1 MSDSRKNGKNYLS
14 THPYYK
20 LTLHLKQK
28 NDMETKKSVKNL
40 IIGFGKGGKTL
51 AAFLAKRGESVA
63 LVEQS
68 ANMYGGACIN
78 IACIPTK
85 SLIAEAE
92 KGTSY
97 PRAHEIKD
105 LLTATLRQTNFEKL
119 ANLENVEIITG
130 KATFSSPHEVAIQ
143 LAVGGETQVVAERI
157 FINTGSQPAI
167 PPIEGMD
174 SEKVFTSAEL
184 ITQAGRPEKLV
195 VIGGGFIGL
204 EFADMFAKFGTEVT
218 VLDRRARFLPHED
231 EDVAGELFK
240 ILTEKTIRILNG
252 VNVEKVEE
260 ENNGLVKVYFTQNGQ
275 QKSVEANA
283 VLLATGR
290 KPNTDNLNLTAAGIQ
305 TDERGYIQVD
315 SQLKTNVPHIWAIGD
330 CNGGPQFT
338 YISLDDFRII
348 RNQLSGS
355 DQYTSLNDRRPYP
368 TCVFV
373 TPPLAQAGL
382 REKEAREQGYELK
395 VLKIPASAIPK
406 AAILNER
413 RGLLKAVVDVK
424 TGRILG
430 CTLFCAEAHEIINTV
445 QLAINTDVTYDT
457 LANMIFTHPSMTE
470 ALNELLTGG

>member
-1 MSDSRKNGKNYLS
+1 
-14 THPYYK
+14 
-20 LTLHLKQK
+20 
-28 NDMETKKSVKNL
+28 METKQHVKNL

-85 SLIAEAE
+85 SLIVEAE
-92 KGTSY
+92 KGTDY
-97 PRAHEIKD
+97 PRAHEIKE
-105 LLTATLRQTNFEKL
+105 LLTTTLRKTNFEKL
-119 ANLENVEIITG
+119 AKLENVEIITG
-130 KATFSSPHEVAIQ
+130 KAAFRSPHEVAIQ
-143 LAVGGETQVVAERI
+143 LAAGGETRVEAERI

-184 ITQAGRPEKLV
+184 IAQAGKPEKLV
-195 VIGGGFIGL
+195 IIGGGFIGL

-218 VLDRRARFLPHED
+218 VLDRRTRFLPDED

-240 ILTEKTIRILNG
+240 ILTDKTIRILND
-252 VNVEKVEE
+252 VNIEKVEDV
-260 ENNGLVKVYFTQNGQ
+260 NNELVKVHFTHAGQ
-275 QKSVEANA
+275 RKSVEANA

-290 KPNTDNLNLTAAGIQ
+290 NPNTEGLNLDAAGIQ
-305 TDERGYIQVD
+305 TDKRGYIQVD
-315 SQLKTNVPHIWAIGD
+315 RQLKTNVPHIWAIGD

-348 RNQLSGS
+348 RNQLSGN
-355 DQYTSLNDRRPYP
+355 DEYTSLNDRKPYP

-382 REKEAREQGYELK
+382 REKEAREQGFDVK

-424 TGRILG
+424 TARILG
-430 CTLFCAEAHEIINTV
+430 CTLCCAEAHEMINTV
-445 QLAINTDVTYDT
+445 QLAIHAGLTYDT

-470 ALNELLTGG
+470 ALNDLFAAG

>member
-1 MSDSRKNGKNYLS
+1 
-14 THPYYK
+14 
-20 LTLHLKQK
+20 
-28 NDMETKKSVKNL
+28 METKQHVKNL

-85 SLIAEAE
+85 SLIVEAE
-92 KGTSY
+92 KGTNY

-105 LLTATLRQTNFEKL
+105 LLTATLRQKNFEKL
-119 ANLENVEIITG
+119 AKLENVEIITG
-130 KATFSSPHEVAIQ
+130 KAAFRSPHEVAIQ
-143 LAVGGETQVVAERI
+143 LAAGGETRFEAERI

-184 ITQAGRPEKLV
+184 IAQAGKPEKLV
-195 VIGGGFIGL
+195 IIGGGFIGL

-218 VLDRRARFLPHED
+218 VLDRRTRFLPDED

-240 ILTEKTIRILNG
+240 ILTDKTIRILND
-252 VNVEKVEE
+252 VNIEKVEDV
-260 ENNGLVKVYFTQNGQ
+260 NNELVKVHFTHVGQ
-275 QKSVEANA
+275 RKSVEANA

-290 KPNTDNLNLTAAGIQ
+290 KPNTEGLNLDAAGIQ
-305 TDERGYIQVD
+305 TDQRGYIQVD
-315 SQLKTNVPHIWAIGD
+315 RQLKANVPHIWAIGD

-348 RNQLSGS
+348 RNQLAGN
-355 DQYTSLNDRRPYP
+355 DQYTSLNDRKPYP

-382 REKEAREQGYELK
+382 REKEARDQGYDVK
-395 VLKIPASAIPK
+395 ILKIPASAIPK

-430 CTLFCAEAHEIINTV
+430 CTLCCAEAHEMINTV
-445 QLAINTDVTYDT
+445 QLAIHAGLTYDT

-470 ALNELLTGG
+470 ALNDLFAAG